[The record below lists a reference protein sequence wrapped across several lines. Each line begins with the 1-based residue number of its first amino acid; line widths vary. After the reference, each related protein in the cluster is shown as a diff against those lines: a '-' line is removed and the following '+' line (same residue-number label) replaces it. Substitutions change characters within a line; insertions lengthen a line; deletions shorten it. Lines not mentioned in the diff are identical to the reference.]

1 MLCYKYVSV
10 IVKCGISSSLI
21 SNSNVM
27 YYASNPINSW
37 QFSWTHDNSV
47 ELVAIQLNSWQ
58 FRWTRGNSVELMAI
72 QLNSW
77 QFSWTH
83 GNSVELV
90 AIQLNACQFSWT
102 KQIYKHTELRLIT
115 FSKAS

>member
-47 ELVAIQLNSWQ
+47 ELVAIQLN
-58 FRWTRGNSVELMAI
+58 
-72 QLNSW
+72 
-77 QFSWTH
+77 
-83 GNSVELV
+83 
-90 AIQLNACQFSWT
+90 ACQFSWT